1 MNKLWRSGMML
12 TAVSFLAGLG
22 NYAFQAII
30 GRKLAHDGEYS
41 LANNT
46 LGFVG
51 FLGLPLAIATTAI
64 THYLA
69 RFSSSG
75 DHARLEGLLAGCRKS
90 LFRLTIAGSVMAVVL
105 VKPLSVFFN
114 FPRTSLMLVALLC
127 VLAGLWASFSLALCQ
142 GLAWFKRLALI
153 SLLGVCLRLAFCGI
167 FVTQFAVA
175 ETAVLASVVMVLAN
189 LFLLFWK
196 KELANQANRE
206 VKAVSPWNRE
216 FVEYFIVSAA
226 CCVGGFFFLQ
236 GDQLVSQRYFAP
248 ANRDAYAA
256 AERLAVALP
265 MTVGPL
271 LVVLFTHRSGNR
283 SGDNLREQSKLLGL
297 YLAGLIG
304 GAIAL
309 IVLKTFLLK
318 LLGRNTAEA
327 CATINPLAVTM
338 VFIGLLQAFAT
349 WALASRWL
357 KMSLLYGGLG
367 LAYWVAL
374 LCLGKTPAALLTV
387 MPVAASLASGLI
399 FFVWFLDVRRKNG
412 KVKT

>member
-64 THYLA
+64 THYIA
-69 RFSSSG
+69 RFKSSG

-90 LFRLTIAGSVMAVVL
+90 LFRLTIAGSVIAVLL
-105 VKPLSVFFN
+105 VKPLSIFFN

-127 VLAGLWASFSLALCQ
+127 VLAGLWGSFSLALCQ

-153 SLLGVCLRLAFCGI
+153 SLLGVCLRLTFCGI
-167 FVTQFAVA
+167 FVTKFPVA

-189 LFLLFWK
+189 LVLLFWK
-196 KELANQANRE
+196 KDLTIQ

-216 FVEYFIVSAA
+216 FVEFFIVSAA
-226 CCVGGFFFLQ
+226 CVGGGFLFLQ
-236 GDQLVSQRYFAP
+236 GDQLVAQRYFSP
-248 ANRDAYAA
+248 VDRDAYSS

-271 LVVLFTHRSGNR
+271 LVVLFTNRSGNHA
-283 SGDNLREQSKLLGL
+283 GNAVREQLKLLGL
-297 YLAGLIG
+297 YATGLIG

-309 IVLKTFLLK
+309 MILRVFCLK
-318 LLGRNTAEA
+318 LMGRNTPEA
-327 CATINPLAVTM
+327 AAMIEPLAVTM
-338 VFIGLLQAFAT
+338 VLVGLLQAFGT

-367 LAYWVAL
+367 LAYWITLLIWGRSPAEL
-374 LCLGKTPAALLTV
+374 LCV
-387 MPVAASLASGLI
+387 MPTAAGLSVGGLFLMW
-399 FFVWFLDVRRKNG
+399 FFTVRRQSGGAN
-412 KVKT
+412 

>member
-64 THYLA
+64 THYIA
-69 RFSSSG
+69 RFNSSG

-90 LFRLTIAGSVMAVVL
+90 LFRLTITGSVIAVLL

-167 FVTQFAVA
+167 IVTQFPVA

-189 LFLLFWK
+189 LVLLFWK
-196 KELANQANRE
+196 KDLTNQANSE

-216 FVEYFIVSAA
+216 FVEFFIVSAA
-226 CCVGGFFFLQ
+226 CVGGGFLFLQ
-236 GDQLVSQRYFAP
+236 GDQLVAQRYFSP
-248 ANRDAYAA
+248 VDRDAYSSVNDW
-256 AERLAVALP
+256 RW
-265 MTVGPL
+265 
-271 LVVLFTHRSGNR
+271 RY
-283 SGDNLREQSKLLGL
+283 LRPS
-297 YLAGLIG
+297 AH
-304 GAIAL
+304 
-309 IVLKTFLLK
+309 
-318 LLGRNTAEA
+318 
-327 CATINPLAVTM
+327 C
-338 VFIGLLQAFAT
+338 
-349 WALASRWL
+349 W
-357 KMSLLYGGLG
+357 
-367 LAYWVAL
+367 
-374 LCLGKTPAALLTV
+374 
-387 MPVAASLASGLI
+387 
-399 FFVWFLDVRRKNG
+399 
-412 KVKT
+412 